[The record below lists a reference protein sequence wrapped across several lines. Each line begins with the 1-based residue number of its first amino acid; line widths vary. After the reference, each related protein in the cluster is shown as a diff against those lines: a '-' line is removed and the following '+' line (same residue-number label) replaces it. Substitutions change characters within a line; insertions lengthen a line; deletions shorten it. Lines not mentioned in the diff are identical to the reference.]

1 MSRPL
6 PPERSIPQRLL
17 TLIFFLLMIV
27 SCFWVVQPFI
37 LGFAWAGMVVIATW
51 GMMQRIQRLLW
62 NRRTLAVIVMTFII
76 LLVFIIPIALLI
88 SSVLDNAQPVL
99 HWLSAGHLVMPQLA
113 WLDSLPMV
121 GHKASRYYHQMV
133 AGGGAQLL
141 ATVQPYIGRTTGFFV
156 AQAGHFGR
164 LLVHLALMLLFSALL
179 YWRGERVAMGIRHFA
194 FWLAGS
200 RGDAVVILA
209 NQAIK
214 AVALGI
220 VVTALL
226 QGVVAGIGLAL
237 AGIPYA
243 TILTV
248 LIILCC
254 LIQIGP
260 LLVLIPA
267 IIWLYYTGDTTWGT
281 VLVIWSV
288 VVASMDSVIRPMLI
302 RLGADLPMLIILT
315 GVIGGL
321 IAFGM
326 LGLFIGPV
334 VLAVSY
340 RLVHVWMHE
349 APCPDAPPE
358 EVLEEL
364 FEDTRHIAENQRQIR
379 VPKEH

>member
-1 MSRPL
+1 MNTPL
-6 PPERSIPQRLL
+6 QQERSIPQRLL
-17 TLIFFLLMIV
+17 TLIFFLLMIIT
-27 SCFWVVQPFI
+27 CFWVVQPFI

-51 GMMQRIQRLLW
+51 GMMLRLQRLLW
-62 NRRTLAVIVMTFII
+62 GRRTLAVIVMTLII
-76 LLVFIIPIALLI
+76 LLVFIIPIALLV
-88 SSVLDNAQPVL
+88 SSVLENAQPVL
-99 HWLSAGHLVMPQLA
+99 HWLSSGQIVMPQMA
-113 WLDSLPMV
+113 WLDTLPLI

-133 AGGGAQLL
+133 AGGGTQLL
-141 ATVQPYIGRTTGFFV
+141 ATVQPYIGRTTSFFV

-179 YWRGERVAMGIRHFA
+179 YWRGERVARGIRHFA
-194 FWLAGS
+194 FWLSGS

-226 QGVVAGIGLAL
+226 QGVAGGIGLAL

-243 TILTV
+243 PILTV

-254 LIQIGP
+254 LIQVGP

-267 IIWLYYTGDTTWGT
+267 IIWLYYSGETTWGT
-281 VLVIWSV
+281 VLVVWSLI
-288 VVASMDSVIRPMLI
+288 VASMDSVIRPMLI
-302 RLGADLPMLIILT
+302 RMGADLPMLIILT

-326 LGLFIGPV
+326 IGLFIGPV

-349 APCPDAPPE
+349 APCPDDPPE

-364 FEDTRHIAENQRQIR
+364 FEDTRTIAEKQRKPARIKQ
-379 VPKEH
+379 E